1 MSDEKMSTDSFFV
14 RSMDR
19 FSEILAEAKDLASAG
34 DAEKVRERLKELKE
48 MSDGFKG
55 LDSSR
60 LSDNERKFCKYFVRA
75 LDRTSDLC
83 SRILDTKDREMSN
96 GASLKLFFGI
106 VKDVSLISRDLNNAK
121 KYMEEEPEEMMR

>member
-19 FSEILAEAKDLASAG
+19 FSEILTEAKSLASAG
-34 DAEKVRERLKELKE
+34 DAEKVRERLKE

-75 LDRTSDLC
+75 LDRTSDLY

-96 GASLKLFFGI
+96 GASLKLFLGI
-106 VKDVSLISRDLNNAK
+106 IKDVSLISRDLNNAK

>member
-1 MSDEKMSTDSFFV
+1 
-14 RSMDR
+14 MDR

-34 DAEKVRERLKELKE
+34 DAEKVRERLEELKE

-55 LDSSR
+55 LDSSG
-60 LSDNERKFCKYFVRA
+60 LSDNERKFCKYFVRV
-75 LDRTSDLC
+75 LDRTSDLYSC
-83 SRILDTKDREMSN
+83 ILDTKDREMSN